1 MNDESIT
8 LNDEAQRLLNEVD
21 QSVAAEPVMEPGAEA
36 ETEAAASIKPITLEE
51 AQALSSM
58 LVAAAANWAE
68 GHHPALEGRYPAE
81 VRNQVTE
88 RLTPVVKKY
97 DGALP
102 PWILQYHEEIMLAIC
117 LGGIVYGSIRAI
129 RDYKEPAPLKT

>member
-1 MNDESIT
+1 MNTENIT

-21 QSVAAEPVMEPGAEA
+21 QSVAAEPPTEPGAEA
-36 ETEAAASIKPITLEE
+36 EPEPSVKPITLEE
-51 AQALSSM
+51 AAALSSM

-81 VRNQVTE
+81 VRNQLTE

-97 DGALP
+97 DGQLP
-102 PWILQYHEEIMLAIC
+102 AWVLEYHAEIMLAIC
-117 LGGIVYGSIRAI
+117 LGGIVYGSLRAM
-129 RDYKEPAPLKT
+129 RDYKEPVALKT